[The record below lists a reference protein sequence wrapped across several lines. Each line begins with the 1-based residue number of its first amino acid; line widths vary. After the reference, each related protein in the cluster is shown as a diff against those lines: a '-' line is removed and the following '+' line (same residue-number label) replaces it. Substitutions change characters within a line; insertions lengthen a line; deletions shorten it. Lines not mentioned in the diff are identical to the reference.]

1 MINWIKEKL
10 KKTPA
15 AVVTPMSEKMKDS
28 KEPWVNVITCDINKD
43 NPKEGY
49 FELEWNPAFVKHLI
63 KANYYG
69 PTPESVVDQ
78 WFTDLCTNVSMD
90 GAAQDSA
97 IADGNRIRTNEKTQ
111 NQL

>member
-15 AVVTPMSEKMKDS
+15 AVVTLMSEKMKDS

-69 PTPESVVDQ
+69 PPPESVVDQ